1 MIHLQSK
8 NHSDQVLAA
17 LQNKNGDGCDIL
29 LIGKDNVSSK
39 CDSLWLLSP
48 LVRSIIDSLG
58 NIRDNTII
66 LPDFSYDDIKIG
78 LEITE
83 GNRGEVL
90 MFNSSTKHLLE
101 TLGMDLRN
109 SWTGGDDS
117 MSSADLNLEIRTE
130 NTDDLPDSN
139 DDDEDDIQKLLL
151 AQNPDF
157 DSSDDDEDTE
167 QGD

>member
-1 MIHLQSK
+1 MIHLQSEK
-8 NHSDQVLAA
+8 HSDQVLSA

-58 NIRDNTII
+58 NIRDNLII
-66 LPDFSYDDIKIG
+66 LPDFSYEEIKTG

-83 GNRGEVL
+83 GNRREIL

-109 SWTGGDDS
+109 TWS
-117 MSSADLNLEIRTE
+117 
-130 NTDDLPDSN
+130 
-139 DDDEDDIQKLLL
+139 
-151 AQNPDF
+151 DF
-157 DSSDDDEDTE
+157 RGSGMAARCTVVVPC
-167 QGD
+167 QGQ

>member
-1 MIHLQSK
+1 MIHLQSEK
-8 NHSDQVLAA
+8 HSDQVLAA

-101 TLGMDLRN
+101 TLGICFDIFHILTN
-109 SWTGGDDS
+109 HI
-117 MSSADLNLEIRTE
+117 LL
-130 NTDDLPDSN
+130 TDH
-139 DDDEDDIQKLLL
+139 KH
-151 AQNPDF
+151 
-157 DSSDDDEDTE
+157 
-167 QGD
+167 